1 MNPGDGQPSRTDRL
15 LWILMVVVLLL
26 LLVTIGLFWRVNQ
39 MQREVTDALAPLRR
53 PTPLAAG
60 VPAPDF
66 RLSTAD
72 GQTYTLQDSAGRQLL
87 LVFSSVTCPPCQQM
101 YPALAQLHARH
112 PDVTVL
118 LISRG
123 SVEENRRLAADQ
135 GFTFPVV
142 QWQDQTVRDYH
153 VPGTPFFY
161 LIDARGVIVGSSF
174 VISDV
179 ERLMQTRTS
188 Q

>member
-1 MNPGDGQPSRTDRL
+1 MNTGDVKPSRTDRL
-15 LWILMVVVLLL
+15 LWILMIVVLLL
-26 LLVTIGLFWRVNQ
+26 LLVTIGLFWRMNQ
-39 MQREVTDALAPLRR
+39 VQREVVDALAPLRR

-60 VPAPDF
+60 TPAPDF
-66 RLSTAD
+66 RLSTTD
-72 GQTYTLQDSAGRQLL
+72 GRTYTLQDSAGRQLL

-101 YPALAQLHARH
+101 YPALTQLHARH

-123 SVEENRRLAADQ
+123 SAEENRHLAAAQ

-142 QWQDQTVRDYH
+142 QWQDQTARDYH

-161 LIDARGVIVGSSF
+161 LIDERGAIVGSSF
-174 VISDV
+174 LISDV
-179 ERLMQTRTS
+179 EQLMQVRRS

>member
-1 MNPGDGQPSRTDRL
+1 MNTRDVQPSRTNRL
-15 LWILMVVVLLL
+15 LWMLMVVVLLL
-26 LLVTIGLFWRVNQ
+26 LLVTIGLFWRMNQ
-39 MQREVTDALAPLRR
+39 VQREVTDALAPLRR
-53 PTPLAAG
+53 PTPLATGA
-60 VPAPDF
+60 PAPDF
-66 RLSTAD
+66 RLSTAE
-72 GQTYTLQDSAGRQLL
+72 GRTYTLQDSAGRQLL

-118 LISRG
+118 LISHG
-123 SVEENRRLAADQ
+123 SAEENRHLAATQ
-135 GFTFPVV
+135 GFAFPVV
-142 QWQDQTVRDYH
+142 QWQDQTARDYH

-174 VISDV
+174 LISDV
-179 ERLMQTRTS
+179 DRWMQTRTS